1 MASEG
6 GESSPACKS
15 SVKELEFT
23 LVLAQ
28 SCTRGRFVPI
38 REYVMQTIM
47 EQSVDDVTQGLTGE
61 TVLAA
66 GDPPTLAQYDAAQQ
80 LQGMSQEAILAS
92 LGSTN
97 PMAVAQLHTGETVL
111 DLGSGAGI
119 NVLLSARRVGPSGKV
134 YGLDTTDE
142 ALSLARSNRE
152 VAGVTNVEFLQ
163 GRIENIPLPDSS
175 INVVISNG
183 AINLSPDQN
192 GVLAE
197 AFRVLKPGGR
207 LNVTDVVWFGDAG
220 NSSGVLEEND
230 YLERLAAA
238 GFKDASITPTRLD
251 EEQGGHFMDAFIRAR
266 KPTTRA

>member
-1 MASEG
+1 
-6 GESSPACKS
+6 
-15 SVKELEFT
+15 
-23 LVLAQ
+23 
-28 SCTRGRFVPI
+28 
-38 REYVMQTIM
+38 MQTIM
-47 EQSVDDVTQGLTGE
+47 EQSVVEVAQGLEGE
-61 TVLAA
+61 AVLAA

-97 PMAVAQLHTGETVL
+97 PMALAQLHTGESVL
-111 DLGSGAGI
+111 DLGSAGGI
-119 NVLLSARRVGPSGKV
+119 NVLLAARRVGPSGKV
-134 YGLDTTDE
+134 YGLDMTDE
-142 ALSLARSNRE
+142 TVSLARSNRE
-152 VAGVTNVEFLQ
+152 KAGVTNVEFLQ

-175 INVVISNG
+175 MNVVISNG
-183 AINLSPDQN
+183 VINFSPDRN
-192 GVLAE
+192 AVLAE

-207 LNVTDVVWFGDAG
+207 LNVSDVVWFGEAG
-220 NSSGVLEEND
+220 GLAGVLEEND